1 MNKKTT
7 VWTPDSWQGKPS
19 TQTFE
24 YPDADEVT
32 HCVET
37 LKQFP
42 PLVTAMEVKNLKA
55 QLAKAAR
62 GEAFVLQGGDCAES
76 FANCRAEPITNKLK
90 ILLQMS
96 LILIHGMRK
105 PLIRV
110 GRIAGQYAKPRS
122 VAMETKEKVC
132 LPTYRGDLINKPGFS
147 EIERTPD
154 PKLMLEGYNYA
165 ALTLNYIRALV
176 DGGFADLQHPEYWD
190 LDFVKHSPLADDYK
204 SLVAS
209 IGDTLSFIKSVSG
222 IQANSLSQVD
232 FYTSHEALNLLY
244 EQPLT
249 RQDNNG
255 QYFDLS
261 THFPWIGMRTAQLD
275 GAHVE
280 FFRGIANPIAVKI
293 GPSTIAEDLLELIDA
308 LNPEN
313 EEGRLTLTVRLG
325 AKKVESQLPRLVEA
339 VKSKNKNVLWS
350 CDPMHGNTEKTES
363 GIKTRH
369 FDDILSELTQS
380 FQIHKALGSHLG
392 GVHFEL
398 TGENVTECIGGARGL
413 SESDLKTAY
422 ESLLD
427 PRLNYEQSLEMAM
440 LIARH

>member
-1 MNKKTT
+1 
-7 VWTPDSWQGKPS
+7 
-19 TQTFE
+19 
-24 YPDADEVT
+24 
-32 HCVET
+32 
-37 LKQFP
+37 
-42 PLVTAMEVKNLKA
+42 
-55 QLAKAAR
+55 
-62 GEAFVLQGGDCAES
+62 
-76 FANCRAEPITNKLK
+76 
-90 ILLQMS
+90 MS
-96 LILIHGMRK
+96 LILIHGMQK

-122 VAMETKEKVC
+122 EAMETRNGIS
-132 LPTYRGDLINKPGFS
+132 LPTYRGDLINKQGFS
-147 EIERTPD
+147 KAERTPN

-204 SLVAS
+204 NLVAS
-209 IGDTLSFIKSVSG
+209 ISDTLSFIKSISG
-222 IQANSLSQVD
+222 IQTNTLNQID
-232 FYTSHEALNLLY
+232 FYTSHEALNLFY

-249 RQDNNG
+249 RKDTDG

-275 GAHVE
+275 GAHIE
-280 FFRGIANPIAVKI
+280 FFRGISNPIAVKI
-293 GPSTIAEDLLELIDA
+293 GPYVAVEDLLELIGV

-313 EEGRLTLTVRLG
+313 EAGRLTLTVRLG
-325 AKKVESQLPRLVEA
+325 AKKVESQLPRLIDA
-339 VKSKNKNVLWS
+339 VKSKDKNVLWS
-350 CDPMHGNTEKTES
+350 CDPMHGNTEKTAS

-440 LIARH
+440 LIARQ